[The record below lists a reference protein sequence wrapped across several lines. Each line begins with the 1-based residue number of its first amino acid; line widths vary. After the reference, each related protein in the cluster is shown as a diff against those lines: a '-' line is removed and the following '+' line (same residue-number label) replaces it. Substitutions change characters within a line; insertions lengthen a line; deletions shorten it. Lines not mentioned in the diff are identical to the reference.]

1 MPLATKKRR
10 TDGVG
15 ANNKTTSAFSK
26 QQGIQAFGKVSK
38 SQSGRTPAG
47 KSKAKTN
54 EEIQSIVPTSC
65 VSEKPSGNGKR
76 KAQDDQENLNTQHA
90 RQKRIRSTTEVHPVS
105 NVQLQPSIAKEVL
118 QPRTPR
124 KRTLFKSISIETPTK
139 GARSYLE
146 SLDLSSSPNSERDST
161 RSASRADTPVSSPPP
176 ASDRESSPELA
187 EELQDLINL
196 HSSFL
201 TALSLHYAHHGPL
214 TPVDFRQLRPN
225 IERCWGKRKVSVQDI
240 QRLLAFHEP
249 LSSDAIT
256 LSLSDYGHS
265 KICIEISTPSKSI
278 SQHKRLLNEEVL
290 NKAFLDRLL
299 DSWKTYKISHQTP
312 TAHLE
317 FIESL
322 ALTPITPCASAAT
335 LAPLIAKGQRRL
347 EDLKAGAIKAQARSS
362 PNKSSNKENISPQAT
377 DPAIKQ
383 KETSTRKT
391 NLLDRIKAKQEANL
405 LSAANSTPLTP
416 KQVLRRRALR
426 RLEEI
431 IPVID
436 LLGSPGNSAIKSFTM
451 PTIVQH
457 LQMSL
462 RNPIEKE
469 EAVSAVRLLAE
480 EVAPGW
486 VGIREIGKLVGVT
499 VRRSGVVGG
508 REKVRRVVKQ
518 LVEGN

>member
-1 MPLATKKRR
+1 MPPATKQRR
-10 TDGVG
+10 TDGVA
-15 ANNKTTSAFSK
+15 ANNKTTSALSM

-38 SQSGRTPAG
+38 SQSGRPPAG
-47 KSKAKTN
+47 KSKSKTI
-54 EEIQSIVPTSC
+54 EEIQSFVPTSC
-65 VSEKPSGNGKR
+65 VSDKLSGNRKR

-90 RQKRIRSTTEVHPVS
+90 RQKRIRSTTEVHSVP
-105 NVQLQPSIAKEVL
+105 NVQLQPSIAKEIL

-139 GARSYLE
+139 GARSYFE
-146 SLDLSSSPNSERDST
+146 SLDLSSSPNSERDPT
-161 RSASRADTPVSSPPP
+161 RSTSRADTPASSPPP
-176 ASDRESSPELA
+176 ESDTRSGSEL
-187 EELQDLINL
+187 EETLQDLIDL

-201 TALSLHYAHHGPL
+201 TALSLHYAHHGSL

-249 LSSDAIT
+249 VSSGAVT

-290 NKAFLDRLL
+290 NKAFIDHLL
-299 DSWKTYKISHQTP
+299 DSWKSYKISHQTP
-312 TAHLE
+312 KAQVK

-322 ALTPITPCASAAT
+322 PLTPITPCASATT

-347 EDLKAGAIKAQARSS
+347 EDLKAGAIKAPARSS
-362 PNKSSNKENISPQAT
+362 PNKFPNKENIPPQAT
-377 DPAIKQ
+377 DPTIKQ

-416 KQVLRRRALR
+416 EQVVRRRALR

-431 IPVID
+431 VPVID
-436 LLGSPGNSAIKSFTM
+436 LLGSSGNSAIKSFTM

-469 EAVSAVRLLAE
+469 EAVRAVRLLAE
-480 EVAPGW
+480 E
-486 VGIREIGKLVGVT
+486 
-499 VRRSGVVGG
+499 
-508 REKVRRVVKQ
+508 
-518 LVEGN
+518 